1 MSYRFWVFAAAALG
15 MLAVLAGSV
24 GAHALRGYPLEAI
37 RIYDS
42 ALRYH
47 IMHIP
52 ALLAV
57 AWLASLD
64 ARRRGG
70 GSWLTQIAGIGFLAG
85 TALFSGTLYLQTV
98 AGFAIGLPLPPLG
111 GLLLIFGWVAMALVA
126 FGLPDLRATERG
138 KGEQDHDQ
146 AT

>member
-1 MSYRFWVFAAAALG
+1 MSYRFWVFAAAAMG
-15 MLAVLAGSV
+15 MLGVLAGSV

-37 RIYDS
+37 RVYDA

-47 IMHIP
+47 IMHVP

-70 GSWLTQIAGIGFLAG
+70 GSWLTQVAGVAFLAG
-85 TALFSGTLYLQTV
+85 VALFSGTLYLQTV
-98 AGFAIGLPLPPLG
+98 GGLAIGLPLPPLG
-111 GLLLIFGWVAMALVA
+111 GLLLIFGWAAMALVA
-126 FGLPDLRATERG
+126 FGLPDLRGRG
-138 KGEQDHDQ
+138 QARGGESDD
-146 AT
+146 

>member
-1 MSYRFWVFAAAALG
+1 MSYRFWIFAAAALG

-24 GAHALRGYPLEAI
+24 GAHAMRGYPTEAI
-37 RIYDS
+37 RVYDA

-47 IMHIP
+47 IMHVP

-64 ARRRGG
+64 ARRSTG
-70 GSWLTQIAGIGFLAG
+70 GSWLTQLAGIAFLAG
-85 TALFSGTLYLQTV
+85 VALFSGTLYLQTV
-98 AGFAIGLPLPPLG
+98 SGLAIGLPLPPLG

-126 FGLPDLRATERG
+126 FGLPDLRRREPREG
-138 KGEQDHDQ
+138 GDSDE
-146 AT
+146 

>member
-15 MLAVLAGSV
+15 MLGVLAGSV

-37 RIYDS
+37 RVYDT

-47 IMHIP
+47 IMHVP

-64 ARRRGG
+64 ARRAGG
-70 GSWLTQIAGIGFLAG
+70 GSWLTQLAGIAFLAG
-85 TALFSGTLYLQTV
+85 VALFSGTLYLQTV
-98 AGFAIGLPLPPLG
+98 AGLAIGLPLPPLG
-111 GLLLIFGWVAMALVA
+111 GLLLILGWVAMALVA
-126 FGLPDLRATERG
+126 FGLPDLRRREQARG
-138 KGEQDHDQ
+138 GESDD
-146 AT
+146 

>member
-24 GAHALRGYPLEAI
+24 GAHALRGYPTEAI
-37 RIYDS
+37 RVFDA

-47 IMHIP
+47 IMHVP

-64 ARRRGG
+64 ARHRSG
-70 GSWLTQIAGIGFLAG
+70 GSWLPQMAGIAFLAG
-85 TALFSGTLYLQTV
+85 TALFSGVLYLQTISGV
-98 AGFAIGLPLPPLG
+98 SLGLPLPPLG
-111 GLLLIFGWVAMALVA
+111 GLLLIFGWVAMALAA

-138 KGEQDHDQ
+138 KGE
-146 AT
+146 

>member
-15 MLAVLAGSV
+15 MLGVLAGSV

-37 RIYDS
+37 RVYDA

-64 ARRRGG
+64 ARRAGG
-70 GSWLTQIAGIGFLAG
+70 GSWLTQVAGVAFLAG
-85 TALFSGTLYLQTV
+85 VALFSGTLYLQTV
-98 AGFAIGLPLPPLG
+98 AGLAIGLPLPPLG
-111 GLLLIFGWVAMALVA
+111 GLLLIFGWVAMALAA
-126 FGLPDLRATERG
+126 FGLPDLRRRG
-138 KGEQDHDQ
+138 TARGGESDD
-146 AT
+146 

>member
-15 MLAVLAGSV
+15 MLGVLAGSV

-37 RIYDS
+37 RVYDT

-47 IMHIP
+47 IMHVP

-64 ARRRGG
+64 ARRQGS
-70 GSWLTQIAGIGFLAG
+70 GSWLTQVAGVAFLAG
-85 TALFSGTLYLQTV
+85 VALFSGTLYLQTV
-98 AGFAIGLPLPPLG
+98 AGLAIRLPLPPLG
-111 GLLLIFGWVAMALVA
+111 GLLLILGWVAMALVA
-126 FGLPDLRATERG
+126 FGLPDLRRREQARG
-138 KGEQDHDQ
+138 GESDD
-146 AT
+146 